1 MNLSTGHPRCNV
13 QLLWYHRAIKGGFCS
28 PRSRKLGKSRK
39 NLWIVDALVKAGLLC
54 LNYPHTANLNF
65 HSEFTFDVSCSV
77 FESHQCFC
85 TKELSCLPYKNQ
97 NKSLTLSSLA
107 GKFKFA
113 AWWEFI
119 LRVSS
124 TKPPLWSCTDEN
136 IAFVCFLIPASVND
150 TNLESWLYLL
160 LTYWLQHQCWTCTT
174 LAVKNELFLISLQ
187 SGSHLRLLLTAKVLW
202 NKG

>member
-1 MNLSTGHPRCNV
+1 MFNYFDTIGPLREDSAHQDQENSEKV
-13 QLLWYHRAIKGGFCS
+13 E
-28 PRSRKLGKSRK
+28 K
-39 NLWIVDALVKAGLLC
+39 NLWIVDALVKAGLGGRNSYVWIIPIQQIWISFSC
-54 LNYPHTANLNF
+54 
-65 HSEFTFDVSCSV
+65 HSEFTFDVSYSV

-85 TKELSCLPYKNQ
+85 SKELSCLPYKNQ
-97 NKSLTLSSLA
+97 NKSVTLSSLA